1 MAKQVMM
8 NGIAHVA
15 RREDIHV
22 KRGEY
27 THGDVKGWNL
37 YEVDT
42 GRLVI
47 SSDPGRPRSSYE
59 FQQAKYPTFADLM
72 DAVHDLEDHLKSLAA
87 RRQDSINSTT
97 KGETMEVEYGIN
109 EMNENGI
116 GYNPLEKNCATVD
129 EAIEAGLEYLRENP
143 ELTSIEV
150 FALYLENDC
159 ISHTQKVRTLTR
171 QELSHE
177 NTDSPSPG

>member
-37 YEVDT
+37 YEADT

-87 RRQDSINSTT
+87 RRRESANLTT
-97 KGETMEVEYGIN
+97 QGGTMKIEKMNGYQLMTAEQQREMDDLTERATHRDTMQFTALDASNLAEY
-109 EMNENGI
+109 EALCERLEREYQHEYDTNG
-116 GYNPLEKNCATVD
+116 
-129 EAIEAGLEYLRENP
+129 
-143 ELTSIEV
+143 
-150 FALYLENDC
+150 
-159 ISHTQKVRTLTR
+159 
-171 QELSHE
+171 
-177 NTDSPSPG
+177 PSPG